1 MTKRKPLYTVKDV
14 VASILMLAMLIWLTV
29 CLPIVNKS
37 LHAAKAQTEQGCAGC
52 KTDNSNPL
60 SNTNEERSEN
70 GTSLMQEYL
79 HETAHLDRHFI
90 TLSSA
95 FNGHPSDVYI
105 AFHPDLVI
113 PPPEA

>member
-1 MTKRKPLYTVKDV
+1 MAKRKPLYTVKDV

-37 LHAAKAQTEQGCAGC
+37 MHVAKAQTEQGCVDC
-52 KTDNSNPL
+52 DTDNSNPL
-60 SNTNEERSEN
+60 TNTNEEKSEN

-79 HETAHLDRHFI
+79 HEITHLDRHFI
-90 TLSSA
+90 TLASA
-95 FNGHPSDVYI
+95 FKGHPSDIYI

>member
-1 MTKRKPLYTVKDV
+1 MTKRKPQYTVKDV
-14 VASILMLAMLIWLTV
+14 IASMLMLAMLTWLTV

-37 LHAAKAQTEQGCAGC
+37 MHAAKAQTEQGCMDCDAD
-52 KTDNSNPL
+52 DNNPL
-60 SNTNEERSEN
+60 TNTNEEKSES

-79 HETAHLDRHFI
+79 HEMAHLDRHFI

-95 FNGHPSDVYI
+95 FKGHPSDVYI